1 MTIITNLLFYREK
14 MSSGKTLR
22 AMKNALI
29 QGTSQIITWGL
40 TWALLI
46 VLPKELGDA
55 NFGRYFFA
63 ISYCT
68 MFGTLMNLG
77 INTWLAREIAIETPD
92 HADLS
97 EKHQL
102 LKKITGNVYSIKLI
116 LTVSTFIAQSLI
128 LWTVGKD
135 TIAIQASIIIGIS
148 FIFDNMTFTASSVL
162 QGLER
167 MFYIN
172 IASITSKAIVTVGAI
187 YLLLTGHDLLSVCWV
202 HVAASVASMIIIFS
216 VLNRTIPISL
226 GWNKPWMK
234 RIIHGG
240 LPFLIWTIFS
250 EIYLRVDVIM
260 LKGMTS
266 DSIVG
271 WYGAGF
277 RLYNAFMFLPHIFNT
292 VFFPPMTR
300 VANDPEKQD
309 VFKMNVHRL
318 LNLML
323 FVATPISIVLFVLAK
338 PALQLLYGDSPYL
351 NAAPCLQLF
360 AISLFLTCIDVLL
373 ATILVTKNKEKQWSY
388 MAIIAA
394 MFNPA
399 MNAWM
404 IPWTQ
409 NAYGNGG
416 IGAALAT
423 VITEILM
430 MIGAICLLPKGILS
444 FKSTLPNIGKALLA
458 GAAMAATVYYV
469 PDFIN
474 LSNIKVEQFFN
485 LAIRATSGGIVFL
498 ICVYIFRFPP
508 KEDIAHILDAI
519 KKR

>member
-1 MTIITNLLFYREK
+1 MA
-14 MSSGKTLR
+14 SGTTLR

-29 QGTSQIITWGL
+29 QGTSQIITWAL

-92 HADLS
+92 HSNLS

-116 LTVSTFIAQSLI
+116 LTLATYIVQSAI
-128 LWTVGKD
+128 LMSVGKD
-135 TIAIQASIIIGIS
+135 TIAMQASLIIGIS
-148 FIFDNMTFTASSVL
+148 FIFDNLSFTAASVL

-172 IASITSKAIVTVGAI
+172 LAGIISKIIITVGAI
-187 YLLLTGHDLLSVCWV
+187 YLLLTGHGLLDVCWV
-202 HVAASVASMIIIFS
+202 HVASSIVYTLIIFS
-216 VLNRTIPISL
+216 VLHKTIPISL
-226 GWNKPWMK
+226 GWNKSWMK

-240 LPFLIWTIFS
+240 LPFLIWTICS
-250 EIYLRVDVIM
+250 EIYLRVDVIV
-260 LKGMTS
+260 LKGMTN

-277 RLYNAFMFLPHIFNT
+277 RLCNAFMFLPHIFNT

-300 VANDPEKQD
+300 VANDPDKQED
-309 VFKMNVHRL
+309 FKKNVHRL

-323 FVATPISIVLFVLAK
+323 LVATPVSIVLFILAK
-338 PALQLLYGDSPYL
+338 PALLLLYGDSPYL

-360 AISLFLTCIDVLL
+360 AASLFLTCIDVLL

-388 MAIIAA
+388 MAIVAA

-416 IGAALAT
+416 IGAAAAT

-430 MIGAICLLPKGILS
+430 MIGALCLLPKGILS
-444 FKSTLPNIGKALLA
+444 FKNALPNVAKALIA
-458 GAAMAATVYYV
+458 GVAMAATIYYV
-469 PDFIN
+469 PDFVN
-474 LSNIKVEQFFN
+474 TSSIKLGQFLN
-485 LAIRATSGGIVFL
+485 LAIRASSGGIVFL
-498 ICVYIFRFPP
+498 TMAYILKFPP
-508 KEDIAHILDAI
+508 KEDIAHIISAL
-519 KKR
+519 KSRNSN

>member
-1 MTIITNLLFYREK
+1 

-77 INTWLAREIAIETPD
+77 INTWLAREIAIETPEHD
-92 HADLS
+92 DLS
-97 EKHQL
+97 QKHQL

-116 LTVSTFIAQSLI
+116 LTISTFIAQSL
-128 LWTVGKD
+128 LLYTVGKD
-135 TIAIQASIIIGIS
+135 TIAMQAAIIIGIS
-148 FIFDNMTFTASSVL
+148 FMFDNLTYTAASVL
-162 QGLER
+162 LGLER
-167 MFYIN
+167 MFCIN
-172 IASITSKAIVTVGAI
+172 LAGIISKIIITVGAI
-187 YLLLTGHDLLSVCWV
+187 YLLLTGHNLLDVCWI
-202 HVAASVASMIIIFS
+202 HVAASVVSMIIVFA
-216 VLNRTIPISL
+216 VLHRTIPISL
-226 GWNKPWMK
+226 GWDKAWMK

-250 EIYLRVDVIM
+250 EIYLRIDVIM

-300 VANDPEKQD
+300 VANDPDRQED
-309 VFKMNVHRL
+309 FKTNVHRL

-323 FVATPISIVLFVLAK
+323 LVATPVSIVLFILAK
-338 PALQLLYGDSPYL
+338 PALLLLYGESPFL

-360 AISLFLTCIDVLL
+360 SISLFLTCIDVLL

-430 MIGAICLLPKGILS
+430 MIAALFLLPKGILS
-444 FKSTLPNIGKALLA
+444 FKATLPNVGKALLA

-485 LAIRATSGGIVFL
+485 LAVRATSGGIVFL
-498 ICVYIFRFPP
+498 ICVYILKFPP
-508 KEDIAHILDAI
+508 KEDIAHLVDAI
-519 KKR
+519 RKR